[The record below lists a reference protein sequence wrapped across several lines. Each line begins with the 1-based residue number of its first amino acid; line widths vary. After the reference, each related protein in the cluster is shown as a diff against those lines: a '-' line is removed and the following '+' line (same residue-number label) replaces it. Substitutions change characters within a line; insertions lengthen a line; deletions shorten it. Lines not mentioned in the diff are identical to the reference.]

1 MRSSNPVLQ
10 DKAFRDLPA
19 TGERMSM
26 NGTIARTGLLLV
38 LALITGG
45 WTWHHFVEVAQQGGL
60 PAGMAAISP
69 YLWGGLIVGFVL
81 ALVTSFASRWAGL
94 TAPLYAMAE
103 GCALGGI
110 SVMLNLRYPGIVM
123 QAVMLTAGVLAVMLL
138 LYRSG
143 IIKVTDKFRMG
154 VVAAT
159 GAIALLYLVDIGLRA
174 FASIQ
179 IPFIHETG
187 ALGIGFSLLVV
198 GLAALNLVLDFDMIE
213 RATAQGAPKYMEWY
227 GAFALMVT
235 LVWLYM
241 EILRLLSKAR
251 R

>member
-38 LALITGG
+38 LALITGC

-123 QAVMLTAGVLAVMLL
+123 QAVLLPAGVLAVMLL

-174 FASIQ
+174 FTSIQ